1 MEEECLVHHNGGLLG
16 SVYLQ
21 EQSHLN
27 KQDGLGVHP
36 STRCNDFPRHGW
48 YMSSPAHGKGFGAR

>member
-1 MEEECLVHHNGGLLG
+1 MEEECLVRHNGGRLG

-27 KQDGLGVHP
+27 YHA
-36 STRCNDFPRHGW
+36 GW
-48 YMSSPAHGKGFGAR
+48 FWCASIH